1 MHTLRNK
8 IKIKTADKIL
18 ARITE
23 MQTIKSWLVDIMMTK
38 NELESIQESKQG
50 IALVD
55 SFTDGLRYC
64 IYSEEE
70 EGEDNEDRRQ

>member
-1 MHTLRNK
+1 MK

-23 MQTIKSWLVDIMMTK
+23 MQTIKSWMVDIMMTK

-50 IALVD
+50 IAL
-55 SFTDGLRYC
+55 DGLRYC